1 MGIEEIKKVAEIL
14 LEYVP
19 ATLKLFGATLLFSIP
34 LGMIVALLRKCKIK
48 PIEWIVSFYI

>member
-34 LGMIVALLRKCKIK
+34 LGMIVPLLRKCKIK
-48 PIEWIVSFYI
+48 PIE